1 MQIRDATPEDAAAVV
16 AIVQQMAT
24 DDGDTSPLNED
35 YVRFYLASEC
45 RGALLAE
52 QDGQVVGLLSYSI
65 RPDLYHAG
73 GSALIELLVVRGGQR
88 GVGVGAALVNN
99 LVKRVEDQGC
109 AEVSVSTMPDNQGAI
124 RFYQRLGLTE
134 EAVYLEKHF
143 S

>member
-1 MQIRDATPEDAAAVV
+1 MQIRDATSDDAAAVV
-16 AIVQQMAT
+16 SIVQQMAD
-24 DDGDTSPLNED
+24 DDGDASPLNED
-35 YVRFYLASEC
+35 YARFYLASDQ

-88 GVGVGAALVNN
+88 GVGVGAALVQV
-99 LVKRVEDQGC
+99 LMSRVEDQGC
-109 AEVSVSTMPDNQGAI
+109 VEVSVSTMPENQGAI

-134 EAVYLEKHF
+134 EAVYLEKHLR
-143 S
+143 